1 LLRLLLFSDLKTGA
15 GSKNAPDLQP
25 FRATGME
32 SLPTEAVGHIV
43 ECLGAHSLPRL
54 CRGMREA
61 CLRLP
66 TLRLRRLT
74 GDGILVMLRH
84 RREYVQRLTL
94 DACTIKGEDV
104 TAILDMC
111 PSLRVLNISKAK
123 APGIDFAAGA
133 RRASGDDASD
143 EPTPFSR
150 LRHLR
155 IEDSLFFNV
164 GYLVRWGCSQ
174 QYAPATENAAEV
186 LVRQH
191 LFLRRFTTDRHTALP
206 WH

>member
-1 LLRLLLFSDLKTGA
+1 VRGA
-15 GSKNAPDLQP
+15 RTQEVASDLQP
-25 FRATGME
+25 YRATGMD

-84 RREYVQRLTL
+84 RKEYVQRLTL

-133 RRASGDDASD
+133 RRASADDASV
-143 EPTPFSR
+143 EPARFPR
-150 LRHLR
+150 LRQLR

-164 GYLVRWGCSQ
+164 GYLVCLAASSARNNTRRW
-174 QYAPATENAAEV
+174 AATASAAG
-186 LVRQH
+186 LKARR
-191 LFLRRFTTDRHTALP
+191 LRTDCALL